1 MLAGQ
6 QQPSWSSLSGG
17 GTKTLFLIN
26 IFFFLDGSQI
36 LLRPN
41 IPKEIMCIH
50 ETPSCRIWQCFFRFS
65 QSVFLDEV
73 FTVCICWWIFHSL
86 YFLMKFLQSVF
97 VDGFFTVCI
106 SWWSLPNTD
115 SLSSGPQAQATH
127 SWKLGRWAQTYFR
140 CLLNITRTD
149 ICMYRL
155 AKSSKSHEFCAKK
168 AFLNNIFSTQT

>member
-65 QSVFLDEV
+65 QSIFLDGV
-73 FTVCICWWIFHSL
+73 S
-86 YFLMKFLQSVF
+86 QSVF